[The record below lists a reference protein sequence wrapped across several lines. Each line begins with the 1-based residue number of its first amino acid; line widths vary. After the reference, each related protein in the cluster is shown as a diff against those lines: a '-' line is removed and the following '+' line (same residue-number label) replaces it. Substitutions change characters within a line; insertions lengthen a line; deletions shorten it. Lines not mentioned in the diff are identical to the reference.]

1 MLPEGMLPHYPPLGP
16 PPLGFLLPVVL
27 PPGSCRLRAAGVWD
41 VGLRVAGLR
50 AAGVQDAILGVA
62 RLQVAV
68 CVCAPKVRPGDRTD
82 RDLVLKRKYSNEFFF
97 ICLDPGQSGHPSCPL
112 PPGEMC
118 VFYKH
123 RTLADF

>member
-1 MLPEGMLPHYPPLGP
+1 MIDIRRSSRGHKVGHSQPIVCSGAVASALSPEGMFPQYPPLGP

-62 RLQVAV
+62 GLEV
-68 CVCAPKVRPGDRTD
+68 CWCIWLSAK
-82 RDLVLKRKYSNEFFF
+82 
-97 ICLDPGQSGHPSCPL
+97 
-112 PPGEMC
+112 GE
-118 VFYKH
+118 
-123 RTLADF
+123 TG